1 MIRRSKRRFF
11 LFYFTSGVFM
21 MKSKLEQ
28 ESSQLRVRVARW
40 REIFF
45 SQKYRFDLG
54 QSFLVI
60 LNFTLLIITASDK
73 LMIFFGIPRLR
84 ELLVV
89 IIPMGFLG
97 VWLFGFFMDKIVRAG
112 QMAER
117 QSVKRSEVWHH
128 HNDQM
133 DRVEQQLAELRQ
145 MIRIRESKV

>member
-1 MIRRSKRRFF
+1 MM
-11 LFYFTSGVFM
+11 TSA
-21 MKSKLEQ
+21 SQQ
-28 ESSQLRVRVARW
+28 EFSPFRVRAARW

-54 QSFLVI
+54 QSFLVV

-73 LMIFFGIPRLR
+73 LMIFFGIPHLR

-117 QSVKRSEVWHH
+117 QSVRRSEVWHH

-133 DRVEQQLAELRQ
+133 DRIEQQLLEL
-145 MIRIRESKV
+145 MHMMEKSS

>member
-1 MIRRSKRRFF
+1 MTSASK
-11 LFYFTSGVFM
+11 
-21 MKSKLEQ
+21 Q

-54 QSFLVI
+54 QSFLVV

-117 QSVKRSEVWHH
+117 QSVRRSEVWHR

-133 DRVEQQLAELRQ
+133 DRMEQQLLELRH
-145 MIRIRESKV
+145 MMEKSN

>member
-1 MIRRSKRRFF
+1 MMISASK
-11 LFYFTSGVFM
+11 
-21 MKSKLEQ
+21 Q
-28 ESSQLRVRVARW
+28 ELSQLRVRAARW

-54 QSFLVI
+54 QSFLVV

-73 LMIFFGIPRLR
+73 LMIFFGIPHLR

-117 QSVKRSEVWHH
+117 QSVRRSEVWHH

-133 DRVEQQLAELRQ
+133 DRMEQQLLELRH
-145 MIRIRESKV
+145 MMEKNN

>member
-1 MIRRSKRRFF
+1 
-11 LFYFTSGVFM
+11 
-21 MKSKLEQ
+21 MKSKLER

-60 LNFTLLIITASDK
+60 VNFTLLIITASDK

-84 ELLVV
+84 ELMIV
-89 IIPMGFLG
+89 IIPICFLG

-133 DRVEQQLAELRQ
+133 DRMEQQLAELRQ
-145 MIRIRESKV
+145 LIRERKV